1 MRIVM
6 RPPVVQVN
14 KRVTTTMNVN
24 DHIRHRKSFLRDKIE
39 RDTTIILNHYAL
51 AKEICDP
58 KRSIDKQSKCRET
71 MHTIESMLIVVS
83 ELEKELKLLDSV
95 NDN

>member
-1 MRIVM
+1 MI
-6 RPPVVQVN
+6 PPVVGKPRVN

-24 DHIRHRKSFLRDKIE
+24 DYIRHRKSFLRDKIK
-39 RDTTIILNHYAL
+39 RDTSIILNHYAI

-58 KRSIDKQSKCRET
+58 KKSIEEQSKCSDT

-83 ELEKELKLLDSV
+83 ELEKELKLLDS
-95 NDN
+95 DK